1 MSAAAASR
9 EGGAPLPLVR
19 GDAVPWLSVAQM
31 REVDRLMVD
40 ELGISLVRM
49 MENAGRNLAVLAR
62 RLLGGGA
69 GGRRVVVMAGPGGN
83 GGGGLVA
90 ARHLAVAG
98 ARVAVR
104 LATAVERLAPAS
116 AEQLAILR
124 RMEVD
129 VAVGPPADA
138 LEADLVLDA
147 LLGYS
152 QAGDPR
158 GDAAALIEWSATR
171 PVLSLD
177 TPSGLELTSGDLR
190 RPTVRAEATLTLALP
205 KSGLRA
211 PGAADAVGALPRRHL
226 RAGARL
232 RAPGAALRLAVR
244 GGHDR
249 RTRTQAAIV
258 TIEESIFLQRSY
270 SA

>member
-1 MSAAAASR
+1 LSAAAASR

-211 PGAADAVGALPRRHL
+211 PGAADAVGALYLADISVPALVYERLGL
-226 RAGARL
+226 RYASPFGAG
-232 RAPGAALRLAVR
+232 
-244 GGHDR
+244 
-249 RTRTQAAIV
+249 TIV
-258 TIEESIFLQRSY
+258 ELEPKPQS
-270 SA
+270 